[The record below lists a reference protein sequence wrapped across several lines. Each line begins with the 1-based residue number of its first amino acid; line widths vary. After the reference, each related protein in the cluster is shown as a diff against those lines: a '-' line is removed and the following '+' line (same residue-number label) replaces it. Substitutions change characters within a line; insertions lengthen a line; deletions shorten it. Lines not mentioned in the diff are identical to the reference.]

1 MTATLVATPDTKR
14 GLPGGT
20 AEPTAAGTGAATP
33 ANQAIRIVLGRGVV
47 DLVRGQGE
55 EAVSVELTL
64 EFDGLVIKHAVA
76 YPGPSEP
83 AFGYSRVR
91 VENVDVWWRQRLVVP
106 GREPVVTTSI
116 RPRRVVVGRIGRA
129 LSAVADYA

>member
-1 MTATLVATPDTKR
+1 MFRGGRTELIVPKPFRLTRFPFESNGRLV
-14 GLPGGT
+14 
-20 AEPTAAGTGAATP
+20 
-33 ANQAIRIVLGRGVV
+33 GVGS
-47 DLVRGQGE
+47 VRLRT
-55 EAVSVELTL
+55 VSVELTL

>member
-1 MTATLVATPDTKR
+1 MTATLVATPATKR
-14 GLPGGT
+14 ELPRG
-20 AEPTAAGTGAATP
+20 AADPTAGGTGAATP
-33 ANQAIRIVLGRGVV
+33 ANQAIRIVLRRGVV

-55 EAVSVELTL
+55 EAVSLEFTL
-64 EFDGLVIKHAVA
+64 EFDGLVVKHAVA
-76 YPGPSEP
+76 YPGASEP

-91 VENVDVWWRQRLVVP
+91 VEDVDVWWRQRLVLP
-106 GREPVVTTSI
+106 GREPIVTTSI

>member
-1 MTATLVATPDTKR
+1 MTAALVATPDTKP
-14 GLPGGT
+14 GLPWG
-20 AEPTAAGTGAATP
+20 AADPTADSTGAATR
-33 ANQAIRIVLGRGVV
+33 ANQAIRIVLRPGVV
-47 DLVRGQGE
+47 DLVRSQGE

-64 EFDGLVIKHAVA
+64 EFDGLVVKHAVA
-76 YPGPSEP
+76 YPGASEP

-91 VENVDVWWRQRLVVP
+91 VEDVDVWWRQRLVVP

-116 RPRRVVVGRIGRA
+116 HPRRVVVGRIGRP

>member
-14 GLPGGT
+14 GLPRG
-20 AEPTAAGTGAATP
+20 AEDPTVGGTGAPT
-33 ANQAIRIVLGRGVV
+33 NQAIPVVLRRGVV
-47 DLVRGQGE
+47 DLLRGQGE
-55 EAVSVELTL
+55 EAVSIELTL
-64 EFDGLVIKHAVA
+64 EFGGLVVKHAVA
-76 YPGPSEP
+76 YPGASEP

-91 VENVDVWWRQRLVVP
+91 VEDVDVWWRQRLVVP
-106 GREPVVTTSI
+106 GREPVVTTSV